1 MRSSIRIR
9 ANLEAF
15 TVRPWTDYTEPA
27 RIRALVLAVVQLVGA
42 LGIVLPFDL
51 PGFAE
56 ALIGVFAV
64 VLPLITGE
72 LIRAK
77 VTPVGRHAAREE
89 LSSRPEG
96 EPR

>member
-1 MRSSIRIR
+1 MTR
-9 ANLEAF
+9 
-15 TVRPWTDYTEPA
+15 WTDYTEPA
-27 RIRALVLAVVQLVGA
+27 RIRAAALALVQLCAA

-51 PGFAE
+51 PAV
-56 ALIGVFAV
+56 ADAVIAVLAV

-89 LSSRPEG
+89 DSSR
-96 EPR
+96 